1 MSARLLLCLAVLL
14 AGGDAV
20 AQNIAGRQAV
30 SALGRLEPEHGI
42 IKVGVSSTPEAVS
55 GSIVSELL
63 VEEGEDVRRGQL
75 LAIMDTAP
83 LMEARVKE
91 AEAEV
96 EYSQKEVEAA
106 RSQADEACVR
116 ADVAEREARRRV
128 RLHAQGVTGE
138 EEADSAEGE
147 AEAMA
152 ASCASAK
159 TTVRLFESGEAVA
172 RARLNRV
179 RAELQRSY
187 IKAPVDARVI
197 HVIARPGE
205 RIGEKGLL
213 ELGTVSSMYAIAEV
227 YETDIRDVKEGQRAT
242 IRSAALHQDL
252 SGMVTHIRQKI
263 AKQDEIGTDPAAR
276 KDARIIE
283 VLIRLDDSRPVEG
296 LTYLQVDVLIH
307 P

>member
-1 MSARLLLCLAVLL
+1 MSGRLLLCLVFLL

-20 AQNIAGRQAV
+20 AQNNARRQAV

-42 IKVGVSSTPEAVS
+42 IKVGASSTPEAVS
-55 GSIVSELL
+55 GSVVAELL
-63 VEEGEDVRRGQL
+63 VEEGEDVLRGQL
-75 LAIMDTAP
+75 LAIMDTARV
-83 LMEARVKE
+83 MEARVKE
-91 AEAEV
+91 AEAEL
-96 EYSQKEVEAA
+96 EYSQREVEAA

-116 ADVAEREARRRV
+116 ADVAQREARRRV
-128 RLHAQGVTGE
+128 RLHEQGVTGE

-179 RAELQRSY
+179 RGELQRSF

-205 RIGEKGLL
+205 RIGEEGIL
-213 ELGTVSSMYAIAEV
+213 ELGTVSSMFAIAEV
-227 YETDIRDVKEGQRAT
+227 YETDIRYVKEGQRAT
-242 IRSAALHQDL
+242 LRSAALHQDL
-252 SGMVTHIRQKI
+252 SGKVTHIRQKVE
-263 AKQDEIGTDPAAR
+263 KQDEIGTDPAAR

>member
-1 MSARLLLCLAVLL
+1 MLL
-14 AGGDAV
+14 ASGDAV
-20 AQNIAGRQAV
+20 AQNSTGRQAV

-42 IKVGVSSTPEAVS
+42 IEVGISSMPEAVA
-55 GSIVSELL
+55 GSIVAELL

-75 LAIMDTAP
+75 LAILDTAY

-91 AEAEV
+91 AEAEL

-106 RSQADEACVR
+106 RSRADEACTR
-116 ADVAEREARRRV
+116 ADVAEREAERRV

-147 AEAMA
+147 AEARA

-159 TTVRLFESGEAVA
+159 TTVRLFESGENVA

-205 RIGEKGLL
+205 RIGEKAIL
-213 ELGTVSSMYAIAEV
+213 ELGNVSSMYAIAEV
-227 YETDIRDVKEGQRAT
+227 YETDIRYVKEGQGAT

-252 SGMVTHIRQKI
+252 SGKVTHIRQKI
-263 AKQDEIGTDPAAR
+263 EKQDEIGTDPASR

>member
-1 MSARLLLCLAVLL
+1 MSGRLLLCLAVLL

-20 AQNIAGRQAV
+20 AQNNAGRQAV

-55 GSIVSELL
+55 GSIVAELL
-63 VEEGEDVRRGQL
+63 VEEGEDVLRGQL
-75 LAIMDTAP
+75 LAIMDTARV
-83 LMEARVKE
+83 MEARVKE
-91 AEAEV
+91 AEAEL
-96 EYSQKEVEAA
+96 EYSRREVEAS

-116 ADVAEREARRRV
+116 ADVAEREARRRM
-128 RLHAQGVTGE
+128 RLHEQGVTGE

-147 AEAMA
+147 AEAMS
-152 ASCASAK
+152 ASCTSAK

-179 RAELQRSY
+179 RAELQRSF

-205 RIGEKGLL
+205 RVGEEGLL

-227 YETDIRDVKEGQRAT
+227 YETDIRYVKEGQRAT
-242 IRSAALHQDL
+242 LRSAALHQDL
-252 SGMVTHIRQKI
+252 SGKVTHIRQKI
-263 AKQDEIGTDPAAR
+263 DKQDEIGTDPAAR

-296 LTYLQVDVLIH
+296 LTYLQVDVVIH